1 MKTGI
6 LFNDFTKN
14 DKNYHLMKTMNA
26 KVLNKSDEL
35 CAFILNVSQKLM
47 KTEFAY
53 ANISDIA
60 HFNGGLLIATSLD
73 TADAML
79 KTSVNSK
86 KCLYLWNMEWLGQ
99 KTVYKGVK
107 KLLSDD
113 RIKIICRS
121 QLQADI
127 IKNNYNIDVDGI
139 EEEFNLE
146 NIHAI
151 CETV

>member
-35 CAFILNVSQKLM
+35 CAFILNVSQKII

-53 ANISDIA
+53 TNISDIA

-99 KTVYKGVK
+99 RTVYKGVK

-151 CETV
+151 CKTV

>member
-14 DKNYHLMKTMNA
+14 DKNYHLMKTMNS

-35 CAFILNVSQKLM
+35 CAFILNVSQKLI

-53 ANISDIA
+53 TNISDVA

-86 KCLYLWNMEWLGQ
+86 KCLYLWDMEWLGQ
-99 KTVYKGVK
+99 RTVYKGVK

-127 IKNNYNIDVDGI
+127 IKNNYNVDVDGI

>member
-6 LFNDFTKN
+6 LFNDLTKN

-35 CAFILNVSQKLM
+35 CAFILNVSQKVI

-53 ANISDIA
+53 TNISDIA
-60 HFNGGLLIATSLD
+60 HFNEGLLIATSLD

-86 KCLYLWNMEWLGQ
+86 KCLYLWNMEWMGQ
-99 KTVYKGVK
+99 RTVYKGVK

-127 IKNNYNIDVDGI
+127 IKNNYNVDVDGI

-146 NIHAI
+146 Q
-151 CETV
+151 

>member
-1 MKTGI
+1 
-6 LFNDFTKN
+6 
-14 DKNYHLMKTMNA
+14 
-26 KVLNKSDEL
+26 
-35 CAFILNVSQKLM
+35 
-47 KTEFAY
+47 
-53 ANISDIA
+53 
-60 HFNGGLLIATSLD
+60 
-73 TADAML
+73 
-79 KTSVNSK
+79 
-86 KCLYLWNMEWLGQ
+86 MEWLGQ
-99 KTVYKGVK
+99 RTVYKGVK

-127 IKNNYNIDVDGI
+127 IKNNYNVDVDGI

>member
-14 DKNYHLMKTMNA
+14 DKNYHLIKTMNA
-26 KVLNKSDEL
+26 NVLNKSDEL
-35 CAFILNVSQKLM
+35 CAFILNVSQKVI

-60 HFNGGLLIATSLD
+60 HFNSGLLIATSLD

-99 KTVYKGVK
+99 RTVYKGVK

-127 IKNNYNIDVDGI
+127 IKNNYNVDIDGI
-139 EEEFNLE
+139 EEDFNLE

-151 CETV
+151 CEAV

>member
-14 DKNYHLMKTMNA
+14 DKNYHLMKTMNS

-99 KTVYKGVK
+99 RTVYKGVK

-127 IKNNYNIDVDGI
+127 IKNNYNVDVDGI